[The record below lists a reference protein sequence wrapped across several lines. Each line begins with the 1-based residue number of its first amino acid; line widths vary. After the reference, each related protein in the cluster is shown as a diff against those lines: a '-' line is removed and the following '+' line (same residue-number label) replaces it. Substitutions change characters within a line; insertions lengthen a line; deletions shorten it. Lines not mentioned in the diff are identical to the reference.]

1 MEKLLNSLRRLMWA
15 KVGIIRNRD
24 GLLAA
29 LAQLAKWEERLK
41 GRCQTRRELEI
52 QNMVTVGHLVATA
65 ALQREHSLGAHFRSD
80 FPEEFSAGWDR
91 HIQLEAAGRGTV
103 RSAGTRA

>member
-1 MEKLLNSLRRLMWA
+1 
-15 KVGIIRNRD
+15 
-24 GLLAA
+24 
-29 LAQLAKWEERLK
+29 
-41 GRCQTRRELEI
+41 
-52 QNMVTVGHLVATA
+52 MVTVGHLVATA